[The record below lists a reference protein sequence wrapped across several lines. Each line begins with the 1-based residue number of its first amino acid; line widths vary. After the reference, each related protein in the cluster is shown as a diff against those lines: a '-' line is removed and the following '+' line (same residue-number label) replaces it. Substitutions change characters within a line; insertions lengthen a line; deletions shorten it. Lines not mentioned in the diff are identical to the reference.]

1 MTIALSIVLALVQ
14 AVSSPPV
21 AAPQVKGTT
30 PTACAAE
37 VREFIT
43 TRRAAA
49 IAPLPPTATQEERL
63 AHARGQVTINQ
74 QISKEAASMA
84 ATCAAKFNV
93 ATVPETELPA
103 LAELYTQAGMADAAN
118 TAVLRAVGATSL
130 SETERASALMQ
141 AISIG
146 LTQPKS
152 DARNATLESHIDA
165 LDRLSDAVLDVKY
178 NAHSRMNGYYRADD
192 IDAGIVKH
200 STWLIEKTKAA
211 SPELRKVYG
220 RTAISAYENMAEA
233 WAGQGRNDEAIAL
246 LRRAPAEL
254 AGVADVAASL
264 ESTLARYLLVGTPA
278 AAITASRW
286 LNGPDGSTAVDMKGH
301 VTLLEFTAH
310 WCGPCKESYPGIKRL
325 LATYGSKGFR
335 VVFATEL
342 YGYFGLERPLT
353 PDVEFERDREY
364 FKKEGLDVPI
374 AVSDRVTPKTVDG
387 RPVYTP
393 DPNNAAYRVGGI
405 PQIHLIDRQG
415 RIRLIMV
422 GYDDANE
429 PQLAKLIEGLLK
441 EK

>member
-14 AVSSPPV
+14 TVSPPA

-30 PTACAAE
+30 PAACVAE
-37 VREFIT
+37 VREFTT
-43 TRRAAA
+43 TRMAAARAA
-49 IAPLPPTATQEERL
+49 LPTAATPEERL
-63 AHARGQVTINQ
+63 ELNRGLVAVNQ
-74 QISKEAASMA
+74 QISKTAASMA
-84 ATCAAKFNV
+84 ATCAAKFDV
-93 ATVPETELPA
+93 ATVPEAALPA

-118 TAVLRAVGATSL
+118 AAVLRAVGASSL
-130 SETERASALMQ
+130 GETERASALMQ

-152 DARNATLESHIDA
+152 EERNARLESHVDA

-178 NAHSRMNGYYRADD
+178 NAHSRMNGYYRFDD

-200 STWLIEKTKAA
+200 STWLIEKTKS
-211 SPELRKVYG
+211 SPELRTKYG
-220 RTAISAYENMAEA
+220 RIAISAYGNMAEA

-246 LRRAPAEL
+246 LRRAPSEL
-254 AGVADVAASL
+254 TGVPDVAASL

-335 VVFATEL
+335 AVFATEL
-342 YGYFGLERPLT
+342 YGYFGTERPLT
-353 PDVEFERDREY
+353 PDAEFERDREY
-364 FKKEGLDVPI
+364 FKKEGLAVPI
-374 AVSDRVTPKTVDG
+374 AVSDQVTPKTVNG

-393 DPNNAAYRVGGI
+393 DPNNAAYKVGGI

-415 RIRLIMV
+415 RIRLIMI